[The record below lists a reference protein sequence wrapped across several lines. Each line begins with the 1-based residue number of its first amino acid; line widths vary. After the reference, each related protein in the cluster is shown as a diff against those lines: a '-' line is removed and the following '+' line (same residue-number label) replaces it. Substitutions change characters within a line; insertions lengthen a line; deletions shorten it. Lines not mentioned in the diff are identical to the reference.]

1 MVDVESRR
9 SLKHFRKQGTVIINF
24 EEKVPEAVIPKD
36 NADRQI
42 LI

>member
-9 SLKHFRKQGTVIINF
+9 SLKHFRKQGTVINF